1 MKTEPETETGK
12 SGQNSQC
19 GVFSGGVD
27 KSFIE
32 KKFSE
37 SWHKRLRGVEEICL
51 FRGSSFLLPAW
62 YSAPLHRRIM
72 MYMSKE
78 IFKNVLLLG
87 AL

>member
-1 MKTEPETETGK
+1 MKTEPETDTGK
-12 SGQNSQC
+12 TGQNRQC
-19 GVFSGGVD
+19 GVFWGGVD
-27 KSFIE
+27 KSLIE

-62 YSAPLHRRIM
+62 YSALLHRKIM
-72 MYMSKE
+72 MYMSNE
-78 IFKNVLLLG
+78 IFKNLQLLG